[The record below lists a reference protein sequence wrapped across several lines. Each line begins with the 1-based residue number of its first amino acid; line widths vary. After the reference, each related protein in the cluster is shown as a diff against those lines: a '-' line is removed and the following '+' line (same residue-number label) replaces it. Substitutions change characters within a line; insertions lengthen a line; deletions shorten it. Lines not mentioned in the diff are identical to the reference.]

1 MDSKFLRKAKPYL
14 AVILL
19 QFGSTGS
26 AIIAKSAL
34 NHGMSHYTF
43 SVYRNVVAT
52 VVMAP
57 FALALERKIRPRM
70 TFSIFYK
77 IILLALLEPVI
88 DQNLYYAGMKYTTAT
103 FASAMCNVLPAIT
116 FLLAWA
122 LGLERVNIKRW
133 PSLTKVA
140 GTLVTVSGAM
150 IMTLVRG
157 SIIGLPWTRH
167 NHINSQLTA
176 ADADANS
183 HQNPVRGALMITA
196 GCFCW
201 SMFYILQAITL
212 KSYPAGLSLTA
223 LICMAG
229 ALQGTALTLV
239 AEKGNTVIWTIRGDT
254 KLLAYVYS
262 GLVGSGITYYVSGVV
277 SKEKGPVFATSFNP
291 LSMVFVAVMSSFI
304 LAEQLDVGKVG
315 GAIVIVVGLYLFIW
329 GKAKDKKE
337 SLSLNGQSEMVAEKQ
352 GSAANP
358 STNASKDD
366 QSDDVSKAISC
377 DNVV

>member
-1 MDSKFLRKAKPYL
+1 MDSKFLRKAKPYV

-52 VVMAP
+52 LVMAP
-57 FALALERKIRPRM
+57 FALVLERKIRPRM
-70 TFSIFYK
+70 TFSVFFK

-122 LGLERVNIKRW
+122 LGLERVSIKRW
-133 PSLTKVA
+133 SSQAKIA

-167 NHINSQLTA
+167 NYHNSQLTA
-176 ADADANS
+176 TADANS
-183 HQNPVRGALMITA
+183 HQNPVRGALMITS

-223 LICMAG
+223 MICTAG
-229 ALQGTALTLV
+229 ASQGTALTLV
-239 AEKGNTVIWTIRGDT
+239 AEKGNAAIWTIRGDT

-262 GLVGSGITYYVSGVV
+262 GVVGSGITYYVSGVV

-291 LSMVFVAVMSSFI
+291 LSMVFVALMSSFI
-304 LAEQLDVGKVG
+304 LAEQLDVGKVT
-315 GAIVIVVGLYLFIW
+315 GATVIVVGLYLFIW

-337 SLSLNGQSEMVAEKQ
+337 SLNAQSEMVDQKQ
-352 GSAANP
+352 GSA
-358 STNASKDD
+358 TNVSKDD
-366 QSDDVSKAISC
+366 QSDVSKATTSSC

>member
-57 FALALERKIRPRM
+57 FALVLERKIRPRM

-77 IILLALLEPVI
+77 IMLLALLEPVI

-133 PSLTKVA
+133 SSQAKVV

-157 SIIGLPWTRH
+157 SIIGLPWIRH

-223 LICMAG
+223 LICMGG

-239 AEKGNTVIWTIRGDT
+239 AEKGNTAIWTIRGDT

-262 GLVGSGITYYVSGVV
+262 GLVGSGITYYVSGIV
-277 SKEKGPVFATSFNP
+277 SREKGPVFATSFNP

-304 LAEQLDVGKVG
+304 LAEQLDVGKVI

-329 GKAKDKKE
+329 GKAKDKKQ
-337 SLSLNGQSEMVAEKQ
+337 SLNAQSEVVVEKQ
-352 GSAANP
+352 GSATNP

-366 QSDDVSKAISC
+366 QSDVSKAVSC

>member
-57 FALALERKIRPRM
+57 FALVLERKIRPRM

-88 DQNLYYAGMKYTTAT
+88 DQNLYYAGMTYTTAT

-133 PSLTKVA
+133 SSQAKVA

-176 ADADANS
+176 TDADANS

-223 LICMAG
+223 LICMGG

-239 AEKGNTVIWTIRGDT
+239 AEKGNTAIWTIRGDT

-262 GLVGSGITYYVSGVV
+262 GLVGSGITYYVSGIV
-277 SKEKGPVFATSFNP
+277 SREKGPVFATSFNP

-304 LAEQLDVGKVG
+304 LAEQLDVGKVI
-315 GAIVIVVGLYLFIW
+315 GAIVIVVGLYLFVW
-329 GKAKDKKE
+329 GKAKDKKQ
-337 SLSLNGQSEMVAEKQ
+337 SLNAQSEVVVEKQ

-366 QSDDVSKAISC
+366 QSDVSKPVSC

>member
-14 AVILL
+14 AVIML

-43 SVYRNVVAT
+43 SVYRNIVAT

-57 FALALERKIRPRM
+57 FALVLERKIRPRM

-77 IILLALLEPVI
+77 IVLLALLEPVI

-133 PSLTKVA
+133 SSQAKVA

-167 NHINSQLTA
+167 SHINSQLTA

-201 SMFYILQAITL
+201 SIFYILQAITL

-223 LICMAG
+223 LICMGG

-239 AEKGNTVIWTIRGDT
+239 AEKSNTAIWTIRGDT

-262 GLVGSGITYYVSGVV
+262 GLVGSGITYYVAGVV

-304 LAEQLDVGKVG
+304 LAEQLDVGKVS

-337 SLSLNGQSEMVAEKQ
+337 SLTLNAQSEMVVEKQ
-352 GSAANP
+352 GSATNS
-358 STNASKDD
+358 STNASKDN
-366 QSDDVSKAISC
+366 QSDVSKAISC

>member
-57 FALALERKIRPRM
+57 FALALER
-70 TFSIFYK
+70 
-77 IILLALLEPVI
+77 PVI

-116 FLLAWA
+116 FLIAWA

-133 PSLTKVA
+133 ASLAKVA
-140 GTLVTVSGAM
+140 GTIVTVSGAM

-183 HQNPVRGALMITA
+183 HQNPLRGALMITA

-229 ALQGTALTLV
+229 TLQGTALTLV
-239 AEKGNTVIWTIRGDT
+239 AEKGNAAIWSIRADT

-262 GLVGSGITYYVSGVV
+262 GLVGSGITYYVAGIV
-277 SKEKGPVFATSFNP
+277 SREKGPVFATSFNP

-304 LAEQLDVGKVG
+304 LS
-315 GAIVIVVGLYLFIW
+315 
-329 GKAKDKKE
+329 
-337 SLSLNGQSEMVAEKQ
+337 SLGPV
-352 GSAANP
+352 
-358 STNASKDD
+358 
-366 QSDDVSKAISC
+366 
-377 DNVV
+377 